1 MLQSVLATPEG
12 TRGITL
18 HTSSIVTS
26 YYQAFILPI
35 LINLSQHLNPYCDG
49 YCIEHNAT
57 HVFLNSTVLLV
68 ELNGRIELRN
78 MNKSC
83 LRRTIYQLLH
93 TQCHTSRTCMINIER
108 RSVIFERKML
118 SIVFVFNRFEIDKSS
133 TTILIGLV
141 FTNLAVA

>member
-1 MLQSVLATPEG
+1 MFSHPRRDEGYNTPHEAVSLPP
-12 TRGITL
+12 IIKHL
-18 HTSSIVTS
+18 
-26 YYQAFILPI
+26 ILPI
-35 LINLSQHLNPYCDG
+35 LINLSQHLHPYRDG
-49 YCIEHNAT
+49 YCMKHNTT

-68 ELNGRIELRN
+68 EPNGRILRRN
-78 MNKSC
+78 MSKSC

-93 TQCHTSRTCMINIER
+93 TQCHTRTYMINIER
-108 RSVIFERKML
+108 RSVIFEIKML

>member
-1 MLQSVLATPEG
+1 MFSQPQRDEGYNTPHEAVSLPP
-12 TRGITL
+12 IIKHL
-18 HTSSIVTS
+18 
-26 YYQAFILPI
+26 ILPI
-35 LINLSQHLNPYCDG
+35 LINLSTHLHPDRDG
-49 YCIEHNAT
+49 YCMKHNTT

-68 ELNGRIELRN
+68 ELNGRILLRN

-108 RSVIFERKML
+108 RSIIFEMKML